1 MLLLPIGEFFHHAK
15 ESLLYKKQKA
25 EWKLKDNMHLKI
37 KRMILYSSNAIL
49 WILYG
54 IFYKEY
60 SVCFL
65 IPLLLAGYWLILDLA
80 LPNEEKLGK

>member
-1 MLLLPIGEFFHHAK
+1 MLLLPIGEFFIMQRKA
-15 ESLLYKKQKA
+15 YCIKKQKA

-60 SVCFL
+60 SFCFL

-80 LPNEEKLGK
+80 LPNEEKPGK